1 MVYLGISGFILLLAF
16 GLFIYS
22 TLRNREIL
30 RRLNEMLDAAS
41 KGEFRE
47 ETIDE
52 SLISQVE
59 SRMVHYLSA
68 SQEIN
73 RQLQGERDKIK
84 ALIGDISHQTKTPL
98 SNILLYAELLKEAE
112 LPEESQVCVV
122 ALNKQAQ
129 KLAVLIDTLVKTSRL
144 ETGVFTLHPR
154 DFGIQTLFE
163 GVMDAIRLKAE
174 AKGVKV
180 AYEKT
185 ELKACFDLKW
195 MAEALYN
202 IVDNGVKYTPEGGTI
217 HLSAKRYEFFVRID
231 VKDNGIGIKEEEQP
245 KIFGRFYRSPE
256 VSESEGVGIGL
267 YLARQIVTN
276 QGGYMKVSSKVGK
289 GSTFS
294 VFLPIYT

>member
-1 MVYLGISGFILLLAF
+1 MLK
-16 GLFIYS
+16 
-22 TLRNREIL
+22 
-30 RRLNEMLDAAS
+30 RLNKMIDAVS
-41 KGEFRE
+41 KGEFSE

-59 SRMVHYLSA
+59 SRMVHYLAA
-68 SQEIN
+68 SQEIT
-73 RQLQGERDKIK
+73 QQVQDERDKIK

-112 LPEESQVCVV
+112 LPKESEVCVS
-122 ALNKQAQ
+122 ALNEQAQ
-129 KLAVLIDTLVKTSRL
+129 KLAFLIDSLVKTSRL
-144 ETGVFTLHPR
+144 ETGVLILHLR
-154 DFGIQTLFE
+154 EFDVQALFE
-163 GVMDAIRLKAE
+163 GVMEAISPKAE
-174 AKGVKV
+174 AKKLHVT
-180 AYEKT
+180 YEKT
-185 ELKACFDLKW
+185 KLKAYFDLKW
-195 MAEALYN
+195 MSEALYN

-256 VSESEGVGIGL
+256 MSESEGVGIGL

-276 QGGYMKVSSKVGK
+276 QGGYMKVSSKVGY

-294 VFLPIYT
+294 IFLPIST